1 VCSALTIHV
10 LGSDHMFAFS
20 LTAMMLCAP
29 CRPEDGAVAAAG
41 GAGAAATATTSSSS
55 SKPKKTPEDISYDA
69 LVLLLTSFKTCYMA
83 VAKSIHTASR
93 RREEAAN
100 VPTIPMK
107 AAALN
112 LALVLVGNL
121 QKQPWEDSL
130 GAGATDGAG
139 ASSSSS
145 SNPAEQQLSAVT
157 AKVRA
162 RSPHFVRLAEEV
174 HYVLFDSR
182 RNHCHL
188 LVLNYFTALGGMQV
202 SGATPAAK
210 ESGCSGNWC
219 LHLAVSTCSPHVT
232 SQPGTHLLNT
242 GNCGMFPGCTALI
255 CLLLPFP
262 AAGTQQPLCRGHGPA
277 HAGGVCQVR
286 RSRGQGCST
295 RCCCRHGHERSRGE

>member
-1 VCSALTIHV
+1 MLACSLLPCILVQINAQQCIRLPVVGPRLSVVLCEYILPSYCLT
-10 LGSDHMFAFS
+10 G
-20 LTAMMLCAP
+20 MMLCATR
-29 CRPEDGAVAAAG
+29 RPEDAAVAAAG
-41 GAGAAATATTSSSS
+41 GAGAAASAATSSSS
-55 SKPKKTPEDISYDA
+55 NKPKKTPEDISYDA
-69 LVLLLTSFKTCYMA
+69 MVLLLTSFKTCYMA
-83 VAKSIHTASR
+83 VAKSIHTPSR

-130 GAGATDGAG
+130 GTATLAATGDGTE

-145 SNPAEQQLSAVT
+145 STAAEQQLSAVT

-202 SGATPAAK
+202 SCAIGRAPVQQLFKRVYMTPAA
-210 ESGCSGNWC
+210 SM
-219 LHLAVSTCSPHVT
+219 
-232 SQPGTHLLNT
+232 QPLQAYCH
-242 GNCGMFPGCTALI
+242 CKQTARM
-255 CLLLPFP
+255 LLP
-262 AAGTQQPLCRGHGPA
+262 
-277 HAGGVCQVR
+277 
-286 RSRGQGCST
+286 
-295 RCCCRHGHERSRGE
+295 